1 MERTSPAHGLSGRRD
16 GRIVHPLDP
25 VFDKKS
31 RVLVLGTMPSPRSRA
46 EGFYYMHPGNRFWPV
61 LAEVFDPGAAAA
73 GRVPQTVSER
83 RAFALSHGIALWDV
97 LASCVIEGAE
107 DVSIREPVVND
118 FSLLLRAAPISL
130 IATTG
135 QTAHRLYTRLCLPR
149 TGRDALCL
157 PSPSGA
163 NRRVPFA
170 DLVAAYRCSC
180 RAGWIVGYCRYRRP
194 SEPDTALSIRSSA
207 TGAERFIDFTGGR
220 IWTLNFT
227 FHRMCITAAGA
238 VAAPARS
245 PAGRG

>member
-16 GRIVHPLDP
+16 GRIVHPLEP

-107 DVSIREPVVND
+107 DASIREPVVND

-170 DLVAAYRCSC
+170 DLVAAYRVLLPGGMDC
-180 RAGWIVGYCRYRRP
+180 RI
-194 SEPDTALSIRSSA
+194 L
-207 TGAERFIDFTGGR
+207 
-220 IWTLNFT
+220 
-227 FHRMCITAAGA
+227 
-238 VAAPARS
+238 
-245 PAGRG
+245 